1 MCIRDRHYTTD
12 LSKRLEAVEKGENIA
27 LAQTIKTLVKDEV
40 KNALEDKDQTEK
52 RKQNLIAINIK
63 ESR

>member
-1 MCIRDRHYTTD
+1 MDQMLHYTAD